1 MIITMV
7 FFTSPLVYK
16 APYLLVYCESALE
29 VYEVTTGKWVQTI
42 PFRKVLRGGVSVGV
56 AVIPEQ
62 FIKYQLSSQKLKM
75 ICSKQPGP
83 V

>member
-1 MIITMV
+1 MIVTMV

-42 PFRKVLRGGVSVGV
+42 PFRKVVKQTKRGCVSGSGSNTRTIHQIIISV
-56 AVIPEQ
+56 P
-62 FIKYQLSSQKLKM
+62 KSSK
-75 ICSKQPGP
+75 
-83 V
+83 